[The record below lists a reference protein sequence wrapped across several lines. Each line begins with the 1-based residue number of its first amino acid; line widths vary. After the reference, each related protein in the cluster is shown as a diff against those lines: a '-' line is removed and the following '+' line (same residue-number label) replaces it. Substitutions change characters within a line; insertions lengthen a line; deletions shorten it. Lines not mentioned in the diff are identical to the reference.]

1 MIDLCF
7 RVLRPYIVF
16 KGRVKRSEFWAFY
29 GLHLCLI
36 LFLIILFFFSF
47 SNLRLFEL
55 LLVLILLL
63 PYIPVVMGLAVS
75 VRRLHDTG
83 RSGLWILIGFVN
95 FLIPF
100 VGIIILLVLMT
111 LPSEEGENKYGVQP
125 L

>member
-7 RVLRPYIVF
+7 RALRQYTDF
-16 KGRVKRSEFWAFY
+16 KGRAKRSQFWAFY
-29 GLHLCLI
+29 GFHLCLI
-36 LFLIILFFFSF
+36 LFLIILLLFSF
-47 SNLRLFEL
+47 PKLRLFEL

-63 PYIPVVMGLAVS
+63 PYIPVVIGLAVS

-95 FLIPF
+95 FVIPF
-100 VGIIILLVLMT
+100 AGIIVLLILMSM
-111 LPSEEGENKYGVQP
+111 PSEKGDNKYGEQP